1 MSDQEKPFV
10 INDRRKFR
18 MEGDSVERVH
28 QDQADASEAPASVPA
43 AEQTSRPAQVTQ
55 MPAPQPTTAAEGAP
69 APEGSR
75 AEPIPFPGRSAASTA
90 PENRSPSDV
99 HFNAAHTV
107 TPAPEPPSAEAS
119 PAAGTEATA
128 ERSEVPA
135 GPTPEQTQEVR
146 SAYDRTA
153 ERLDLAMRSANPGG
167 DHPPVMDFTRLV
179 QSVYMT
185 ALVQLGYGTPEGD
198 TPQIDIIGARQ
209 SIDML
214 GVISDRSNGN
224 LNEDEQRLI
233 DSALFELRMGFL
245 EVVQALSRQAQQR
258 QPANFTGGPGS
269 PFPPTGPGGPKI
281 VR

>member
-18 MEGDSVERVH
+18 MEGDTVERVH
-28 QDQADASEAPASVPA
+28 PDQADGSAEPASTPS
-43 AEQTSRPAQVTQ
+43 AEQSRPALVTQ
-55 MPAPQPTTAAEGAP
+55 MPVPQASAVPESAP
-69 APEGSR
+69 AAEGSR
-75 AEPIPFPGRSAASTA
+75 AEPIPFPGRSAASPA
-90 PENRSPSDV
+90 AENRAEPEV
-99 HFNAAHTV
+99 HFNAAHTI
-107 TPAPEPPSAEAS
+107 TPAPEPEPTTAAAAQAETPAEHADLPSG
-119 PAAGTEATA
+119 PTA
-128 ERSEVPA
+128 E
-135 GPTPEQTQEVR
+135 QTEEVR
-146 SAYDRTA
+146 NAYDRTA

-198 TPQIDIIGARQ
+198 APQIDIIGARQ

-214 GVISDRSNGN
+214 GVISDRSKGN
-224 LNEDEQRLI
+224 LNGDEQRLI

-258 QPANFTGGPGS
+258 PPASFTGAPGS